1 MKNKLDLT
9 INSSRVYA
17 DINKIEES
25 KQEFEEML
33 QSMYSN
39 KNIQKEEK
47 GEEALYRGRYEETCK
62 LVYNDINIAIT
73 ELQNAVNISKFTP
86 SQDMKDTIDFVETMK
101 AGEYLSL
108 RVLDEQISKYKG
120 QKMNLIYLRE
130 KLKDI
135 VGIEPF
141 EKYTFS
147 TYTVSDIDKKAQ
159 FVPPDNYFNQIRK
172 SVEEGNN
179 AMTTYLMNGLEDCL
193 GIELSEGK
201 KYKEKVLLII
211 NDTTIKLI

>member
-1 MKNKLDLT
+1 
-9 INSSRVYA
+9 
-17 DINKIEES
+17 
-25 KQEFEEML
+25 
-33 QSMYSN
+33 
-39 KNIQKEEK
+39 
-47 GEEALYRGRYEETCK
+47 
-62 LVYNDINIAIT
+62 
-73 ELQNAVNISKFTP
+73 
-86 SQDMKDTIDFVETMK
+86 MKDTIDFVETMK
-101 AGEYLSL
+101 AGECLSL
-108 RVLDEQISKYKG
+108 RVLNEQISKYKG

-201 KYKEKVLLII
+201 KYKEKALLII
-211 NDTTIKLI
+211 NDTTTKLI

>member
-1 MKNKLDLT
+1 
-9 INSSRVYA
+9 
-17 DINKIEES
+17 
-25 KQEFEEML
+25 
-33 QSMYSN
+33 
-39 KNIQKEEK
+39 
-47 GEEALYRGRYEETCK
+47 
-62 LVYNDINIAIT
+62 
-73 ELQNAVNISKFTP
+73 
-86 SQDMKDTIDFVETMK
+86 MKDTIDFVETMK